1 LLINNGSLPMT
12 NAAPSSLLAELSRLD
27 VGLCTFAAP
36 LADYCTW
43 RIGGPADLLVEPRTI
58 AQIQRLRRFAHQ
70 HALPLVTI
78 GQGSNLLFSDAGVR
92 GIVLRLAARF
102 SRLYIKEERIEAEA
116 GVWVPGLAR
125 KAQQAGLTGLE
136 HIVGI
141 PGTIGGLVLMN
152 GGSQRQSI
160 GDLVER
166 VTLVSREGEIQKL
179 SAAECDFSYR
189 HSALQN
195 CGGVVVA
202 VELSCPRGDSKEIR
216 RVMLADLRERRRK
229 FPLQLPNC
237 GSVFLSTAAMHA
249 SVGPPGRIIEEAGLK
264 GLRVGKAEVSRRHGN
279 FIINCGG
286 ASACD
291 VLTLITAIRD
301 HVRNAI
307 GFELDCEVRYVTP
320 AGEIVP
326 AHYACSHS

>member
-1 LLINNGSLPMT
+1 MT
-12 NAAPSSLLAELSRLD
+12 NAAHSSLLEELSLLD

-43 RIGGPADLLVEPRTI
+43 RIGGPADLLVEPQTI

-92 GIVLRLAARF
+92 GIVLRLASRF
-102 SRLYIKEERIEAEA
+102 SRLRIKEERIEAEA
-116 GVWVPGLAR
+116 GAWVPGLAR
-125 KAQQAGLTGLE
+125 QAQQAGLTGLE

-166 VTLVSREGEIQKL
+166 VTLISREGEIQEL
-179 SAAECDFSYR
+179 NAAECDFSYR
-189 HSALQN
+189 HSALQDS
-195 CGGVVVA
+195 GGVVVA
-202 VELSCPRGDSKEIR
+202 VELSCPRGDRRKIR
-216 RVMLADLRERRRK
+216 QAMLADLRERRRK
-229 FPLQLPNC
+229 FPLRLPNC

-291 VLTLITAIRD
+291 VLTLITAIRA
-301 HVRNAI
+301 HVRHAI

-326 AHYACSHS
+326 AHHACPHP

>member
-1 LLINNGSLPMT
+1 MTSAARLP
-12 NAAPSSLLAELSRLD
+12 LLAELSRLD

-43 RIGGPADLLVEPRTI
+43 RIGGPADLLVEPQDI
-58 AQIQRLRRFAHQ
+58 AQIQRLRRFAYQ
-70 HALPLVTI
+70 HALPCVVI

-92 GIVLRLAARF
+92 GIVLRLGQRFAR
-102 SRLYIKEERIEAEA
+102 LQIEGERIAAAA

-152 GGSQRQSI
+152 GGSHRQCI

-166 VTLVSREGEIQKL
+166 VSLVSREGEIQEL
-179 SAAECDFSYR
+179 TPAECDFSYR
-189 HSALQN
+189 HSALQGS
-195 CGGVVVA
+195 GGVIVA
-202 VELSCPRGDSKEIR
+202 VELRCPRGDRGEIR
-216 RVMLADLRERRRK
+216 QAMLADLRERRGK
-229 FPLQLPNC
+229 FPLRLPNC

-249 SVGPPGRIIEEAGLK
+249 SVGPPGRIIEECGLK
-264 GLRVGKAEVSRRHGN
+264 GLRVGKAEVSRRHAN
-279 FIINCGG
+279 FIVNCGG

-291 VLTLITAIRD
+291 VVTLIAAIRAQ
-301 HVRNAI
+301 VRNAI

-320 AGEIVP
+320 EGKIVP
-326 AHYACSHS
+326 AHLACPHP

>member
-1 LLINNGSLPMT
+1 MT
-12 NAAPSSLLAELSRLD
+12 NAVHSSLLAKLSRLD

-43 RIGGPADLLVEPRTI
+43 RIGGPADLLVEPWTI

-70 HALPLVTI
+70 HSLPLVTI

-92 GIVLRLAARF
+92 GIVLRLASRF
-102 SRLYIKEERIEAEA
+102 SRLRIKEERIEAEA

-152 GGSQRQSI
+152 GGSQRQCI

-166 VTLVSREGEIQKL
+166 VTLISREGEIQEL
-179 SAAECDFSYR
+179 NAAECDFSYR

-195 CGGVVVA
+195 CDGVVVA
-202 VELSCPRGDSKEIR
+202 VELSCPRGDHKKIR
-216 RVMLADLRERRRK
+216 QAMLADLRERRHK
-229 FPLQLPNC
+229 FPLRLPNC

-264 GLRVGKAEVSRRHGN
+264 GLRAGKAEVSRRHGN

-307 GFELDCEVRYVTP
+307 GFELDCEVRYVTL

-326 AHYACSHS
+326 AHHACPHP

>member
-1 LLINNGSLPMT
+1 MT
-12 NAAPSSLLAELSRLD
+12 NAAQLSLLKELSRLD
-27 VGLCTFAAP
+27 IGLCTFAAP

-43 RIGGPADLLVEPRTI
+43 RIGGPADLLVEPSGI
-58 AQIQRLRRFAHQ
+58 AQIQRLRRFAHR

-92 GIVLRLAARF
+92 GIVLRLGPHFARL
-102 SRLYIKEERIEAEA
+102 RIAEERIEAAA
-116 GVWVPGLAR
+116 GVWVPALAR
-125 KAQQAGLTGLE
+125 KAQQAGLAGLE

-160 GDLVER
+160 GDLVEQ
-166 VTLVSREGEIQKL
+166 VTLVGQDGELQEL
-179 SAAECDFSYR
+179 SAAACDFSYR

-195 CGGVVVA
+195 SGGVVVA
-202 VELSCPRGDSKEIR
+202 VKLRCPRGDRQEIR
-216 RVMLADLRERRRK
+216 QAMLADLRERRRK
-229 FPLQLPNC
+229 FPLRLPNC

-249 SVGPPGRIIEEAGLK
+249 SVGPPGRIIEERGLK
-264 GLRVGKAEVSRRHGN
+264 GLRVGGAEVSPRHAN
-279 FIINCGG
+279 FIINRGN
-286 ASACD
+286 ATACD
-291 VLTLITAIRD
+291 VLTLITTIRG

-320 AGEIVP
+320 EGKIVP
-326 AHYACSHS
+326 AHHACLRP

>member
-1 LLINNGSLPMT
+1 MT
-12 NAAPSSLLAELSRLD
+12 DAAHLSLLAELSRLD
-27 VGLCTFAAP
+27 VGLCTFTAP

-43 RIGGPADLLVEPRTI
+43 RIGGPADLLVEPRSI
-58 AQIQRLRRFAHQ
+58 AQIQRLRRFASQ
-70 HALPLVTI
+70 HSLPLVTI
-78 GQGSNLLFSDAGVR
+78 GQGSNLLFSDAGLR
-92 GIVLRLAARF
+92 GIVLRLGEGFARL
-102 SRLYIKEERIEAEA
+102 RIDEERIEAEA

-125 KAQQAGLTGLE
+125 KAQQAGLSGLE

-152 GGSQRQSI
+152 GGSQRQCI

-166 VTLVSREGEIQKL
+166 VTLVNHEGELQEL
-179 SAAECDFSYR
+179 SAAACDFSYR
-189 HSALQN
+189 HSALQKS
-195 CGGVVVA
+195 GGVVVA
-202 VELSCPRGDSKEIR
+202 VQLFCPRGDQSAIR
-216 RVMLADLRERRRK
+216 RAMLADLRERRRK
-229 FPLQLPNC
+229 FPLRLPNC

-249 SVGPPGRIIEEAGLK
+249 SVGPPGRIIEESGLK

-279 FIINCGG
+279 FIVNCGG

-291 VLTLITAIRD
+291 VLTLITAIRE

-320 AGEIVP
+320 QGEIVP
-326 AHYACSHS
+326 AHHACPYP

>member
-1 LLINNGSLPMT
+1 MT
-12 NAAPSSLLAELSRLD
+12 NAAHLSLLAELSRRD
-27 VGLCTFAAP
+27 VGFCTFAAP

-43 RIGGPADLLVEPRTI
+43 RIGGPADLLVEPQNI
-58 AQIQRLRRFAHQ
+58 AQIQRLRCFASH

-92 GIVLRLAARF
+92 GIVLRLGPCFARL
-102 SRLYIKEERIEAEA
+102 RIKEERIEAEG

-152 GGSQRQSI
+152 GGSHRQCI

-166 VTLVSREGEIQKL
+166 VTLISREGEIQEL
-179 SAAECDFSYR
+179 SAAECAFSYR
-189 HSALQN
+189 HSALQDS
-195 CGGVVVA
+195 GGIIVA
-202 VELSCPRGDSKEIR
+202 VGLACPRGDRNEIR
-216 RVMLADLRERRRK
+216 QAMLADLRERRRK
-229 FPLQLPNC
+229 FPLRLPNC

-249 SVGPPGRIIEEAGLK
+249 SVGPPGRIIEERGLK
-264 GLRVGKAEVSRRHGN
+264 GLRVGGAEVSLRHAN
-279 FIINCGG
+279 FIVNRGN
-286 ASACD
+286 ATACD
-291 VLTLITAIRD
+291 VLTLITALRD

-320 AGEIVP
+320 EGEIVP
-326 AHYACSHS
+326 AHHACLPFS